1 MRVRSWVI
9 VLFLIVF
16 ISFFGCRG
24 NKSAEEVKYLI
35 GVAAADMREPWHLVL
50 IDEMKKEAENHAEI
64 RLIYTDAASDAEKQ
78 MEDIRKLVEY
88 GIDLLIVS
96 PCDAAKLMKPISDVY
111 KVLPVI
117 ILDKLID
124 GFDYTLFIGPDN
136 LKIGT
141 LAGSAVQKLL
151 YETGVVD
158 RKNNKVLEIAG
169 GADSAVAKKRH
180 EGFMHMLPSDIT
192 VDTVFVESESRDVVE
207 DLLLERPYLLES
219 TAVIFAHNDN
229 MALGAWKAVNGLG
242 YSGIK
247 IAGIDGFRNTEGALE
262 LLKKGVLDVDIT
274 CPTGG
279 KDAVR
284 RALDILKKQSG
295 IPKQIILR
303 SYTIDLSN
311 VDDYESKR
319 YRPPVITD
327 RPIRVA
333 HAQIGAE
340 GGWRKANKISIE
352 EAAKQFNIRLS
363 ALEAGSTQD
372 SQIEIVK
379 KFINSKVDIILLS
392 PMVETGWD
400 KILDECKAAHIPVI
414 LSDRRIIGADENLYL
429 CFIGAD
435 FQEEGRRAMKWI
447 ADNVHR
453 SANIG
458 EPIKILEIRGTEG
471 ATPTIERKKG
481 FEEVLAESS
490 GYMIVHS
497 LAGNYTYNGS
507 YEAVMKYFTSTD
519 AAKIDVIFCHNDDM
533 ALAAADAL
541 EKLGFQSG
549 KDIKLVSVDG
559 VKSALDAVQAGRINC
574 VVECN
579 PLFGTQLMK
588 TVGDYFKGE
597 EMPLRIIT
605 DEIVFTENTDKALFK
620 NRKY

>member
-1 MRVRSWVI
+1 MKI
-9 VLFLIVF
+9 YNKMFTLFLLTLM
-16 ISFFGCRG
+16 SLFGCRG
-24 NKSAEEVKYLI
+24 NKTAEEVKYLI
-35 GVAAADMREPWHLVL
+35 GVSIADMREPWHLVL
-50 IDEMKKEAENHAEI
+50 IDEMKKETEHHGEV
-64 RLIYTDAASDAEKQ
+64 RLIYADAASSSEKQ
-78 MEDIRKLVEY
+78 IEDMHKLLNY
-88 GIDLLIVS
+88 GIDLLIIS
-96 PCDAAKLMKPISDVY
+96 PCDAETLSSPISAIY
-111 KVLPVI
+111 KTIPVI
-117 ILDKLID
+117 ILDKLVD

-136 LKIGT
+136 TKIGT
-141 LAGSAVQKLL
+141 LAGTAVQRLFYK
-151 YETGVVD
+151 TDGAH
-158 RKNNKVLEIAG
+158 RKNKKVVELAG
-169 GADSAVAKKRH
+169 RADSSVTKKRH
-180 EGFMHMLPSDIT
+180 KGFMHIIASEIT
-192 VDTVFVESESRDVVE
+192 TETLYVQEESRDAVE
-207 DLLLERPYLLES
+207 DLLLTNPALLQN

-229 MALGAWKAVNGLG
+229 MALGAWQAVNRLG
-242 YSGIK
+242 YSNIK
-247 IAGIDGFRNTEGALE
+247 IAGIDGFSNTEGALE
-262 LLKKGVLDVDIT
+262 LLKKGILDVDIT

-363 ALEAGSTQD
+363 ALEAGATQD
-372 SQIEIVK
+372 SQIEIVRS
-379 KFINSKVDIILLS
+379 FINSKVDIILLS
-392 PMVETGWD
+392 PMIESGWD
-400 KILDECKAAHIPVI
+400 KILGECKAARIPVI
-414 LSDRRIIGADENLYL
+414 LSDRRIIGSDENLYL

-447 ADNVHR
+447 VDNVHR
-453 SANIG
+453 TADMR

-471 ATPTIERKKG
+471 ATPTIERNKG
-481 FEEVLAESS
+481 FEEVLAKNT
-490 GYMIVHS
+490 GYMIAHS
-497 LAGNYTYNGS
+497 LAGNYTYDGS
-507 YEAVMKYFTSTD
+507 YEAVMKYFKSGN

-541 EKLGFQSG
+541 EKLGFPSG

-559 VKSALDAVQAGRINC
+559 VKAALDAVQAGRINC

-588 TVGDYFKGE
+588 AVKDYFSGE
-597 EMPLRIIT
+597 DMPLRIIT
-605 DEIVFTENTDKALFK
+605 DEIVFTENTDKNLFK